1 MVLLAVDTTAG
12 CCSVALLRDG
22 RLCARSADAGQGTP
36 SSSPPAHSRLLLP
49 MIDALLADAGT
60 PLSALDAIAFG
71 AGPGSFTGLRIACGV
86 AQGLGLAIDRPLI
99 AVDSLSSIA
108 WASGQPQV
116 IACLDARMGEVY
128 CAAYQ
133 IRRTQVG
140 PLLPDVPDASIEVL
154 SPPRVCAPDAVPMLP
169 GAGWAGCGNGF
180 AAHGAVLR
188 QRLPALD
195 VIDASVMPDARAVA
209 ALGAIAFRAGAAVDA
224 ALAAPLYVRD
234 KVALD
239 SGEQAALR
247 AGAARSRSMTP
258 SGVAR

>member
-22 RLCARSADAGQGTP
+22 RLCARSADAGRGA
-36 SSSPPAHSRLLLP
+36 SSASPPAHSQLLLP
-49 MIDALLADAGT
+49 MIDALLAEAGT

-86 AQGLGLAIDRPLI
+86 AQGIGLAIDRPLI

-128 CAAYQ
+128 CAAYR
-133 IRRTQVG
+133 ICRTQAG
-140 PLLPDVPDASIEVL
+140 PHLPDVPDASIEVVFE
-154 SPPRVCAPDAVPMLP
+154 PWACAPDAVPVPP
-169 GAGWAGCGNGF
+169 GAGWVGGGNGF
-180 AAHGAVLR
+180 AAYGAALR
-188 QRLPALD
+188 RRLPELGT
-195 VIDASVMPDARAVA
+195 IDAALMPDARAVA
-209 ALGAIAFRAGAAVDA
+209 ALGAIAYRAGAAVDA

-239 SGEQAALR
+239 SAEQAALR
-247 AGAARSRSMTP
+247 AGAVQSRAAVP
-258 SGVAR
+258 AGVAR